1 MFISNN
7 ASSLCACSNFLPFV
21 KYTLWLLSFP
31 NNISNYLSL
40 SLLLS
45 VVRHIGPSSSLISAM
60 TLTWLLAYNALVKL
74 HIFPLHIAII
84 IFSRNLCCVHF
95 VIYIIII
102 SSLFSNLLS
111 PLSLSLSVFRNH
123 SWMSEGWGWLG
134 WIWEG
139 GEGFCFFFLKKCQLF
154 SHTST

>member
-1 MFISNN
+1 M
-7 ASSLCACSNFLPFV
+7 CVCSNFLPFV
-21 KYTLWLLSFP
+21 KYLIIKLSSQQQLCLS
-31 NNISNYLSL
+31 ISLSL
-40 SLLLS
+40 SLA
-45 VVRHIGPSSSLISAM
+45 VVHHKSPSSSLISAM